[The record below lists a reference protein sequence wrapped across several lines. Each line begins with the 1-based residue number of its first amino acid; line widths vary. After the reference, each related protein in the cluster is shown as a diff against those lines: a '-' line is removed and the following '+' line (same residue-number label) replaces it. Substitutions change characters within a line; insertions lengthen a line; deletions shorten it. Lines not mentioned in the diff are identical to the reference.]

1 MVSLDITPAER
12 QSGQMTPEHRADA
25 VGALESDGF
34 VVLNDI
40 VELGHIAAL
49 RDRMLADLE
58 QILARKDTP
67 YNFNTGNIQQE
78 PPPHPPFLFR
88 DVLLNDM
95 VIAVTRAVL
104 GPGVKN
110 SYYSGNTAVPG
121 GHPRQPVHPDVAQL
135 WPNLAHPTPAFGL
148 VVNVP
153 VVDMTPENGSTEI
166 WPGTHRDT
174 TYSVRDGSLRIPQEV
189 LERRRE
195 IAAPLQPGVRAGSV
209 LIRDIRLWHAGM
221 PNHTDQPR
229 PMIAM
234 IHWCGWWNDN
244 DPVRFPAGTEGFFQ
258 HPELRTNARFVAEEI
273 DYIHHSEAYDFQK

>member
-1 MVSLDITPAER
+1 MVTLEINAEER
-12 QSGQMTPEHRADA
+12 QSGVMTPAHLDAAVRALRD
-25 VGALESDGF
+25 DGF
-34 VVLNDI
+34 VALEDVIDG
-40 VELGHIAAL
+40 GHIETL
-49 RDRMLADLE
+49 RAKMLDDLAH
-58 QILARKDTP
+58 ILERADTP
-67 YNFNTGNIQQE
+67 YNFNTGNVQQE

-88 DVLLNDM
+88 DVLLNDL

-135 WPNLAHPTPAFGL
+135 WPDLEHPTPAFGL

-153 VVDMTPENGSTEI
+153 VVDMGPENGSTEL

-174 TYSVRDGSLRIPQEV
+174 TYSIHEGSLRIPEAA
-189 LERRRE
+189 LAARR
-195 IAAPLQPGVRAGSV
+195 AVCAPLQPRVRAGGV

-221 PNHTDQPR
+221 PNHADQPR

-234 IHWCGWWNDN
+234 IHWCSWWNDS
-244 DPVRFPAGTEGFFQ
+244 DAVTFPKGTESFFA
-258 HPELRTNARFVAEEI
+258 HPLLRTNARFVDGPI